1 MFLYETFR
9 YKRKK
14 DNRTPVARFERETSS
29 LNALDE
35 ESHIGAVARF
45 HSYHVVLLVL
55 ILSVCADSK
64 LEDIPSDFKVVG
76 EEKM

>member
-14 DNRTPVARFERETSS
+14 DNRTPVAGFERETSS

>member
-1 MFLYETFR
+1 M
-9 YKRKK
+9 
-14 DNRTPVARFERETSS
+14 
-29 LNALDE
+29 NALDE

-45 HSYHVVLLVL
+45 HSYHVLLLVL
-55 ILSVCADSK
+55 IFSVCADSK